1 MRITSIGF
9 IVMALLMMA
18 MGLDR
23 YNKIK
28 RAIMSPTPP
37 LEFDRISN
45 VPIPVAMMLLF
56 LLGVIATSSHEW
68 VH

>member
-9 IVMALLMMA
+9 IVLAFLMMS

-28 RAIMSPTPP
+28 KAIMAPTPP
-37 LEFDRISN
+37 LEFDRITN
-45 VPIPVAMMLLF
+45 VPLPLAMIGLF
-56 LLGVIATSSHEW
+56 ALGIIATASDEW
-68 VH
+68 VN